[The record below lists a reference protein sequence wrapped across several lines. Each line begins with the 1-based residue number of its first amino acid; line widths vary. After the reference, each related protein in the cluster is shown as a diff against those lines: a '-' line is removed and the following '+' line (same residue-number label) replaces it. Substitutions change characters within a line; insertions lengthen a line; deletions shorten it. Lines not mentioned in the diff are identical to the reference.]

1 MWGPVSSVHLGNT
14 QYANTFIG
22 RQKTCT
28 FKWQRATST
37 NKLVF
42 YRCLMHAGRT
52 MKIAWMIQRNS
63 IEWALVVHPPHR
75 VDVGKL
81 EIGMREIRFA
91 RNQWIWASANKSNR
105 IIVEMGNHELDQFYA
120 TPCNGSKTQFIAS
133 LCVLIGIWCWF
144 ECDGNGSV
152 RTKQKKKNTR
162 HEYIKNANCHS
173 DSSEFCVLY
182 FSSPIFHF
190 SANSISRYST
200 KSSTFPTLTRTIS
213 ARISAESDDK
223 SICDL
228 INWECSLYRSEWLT
242 EINWKYNVESVL
254 IPCGNSH
261 VVQVKPLPRIHLSI
275 AVGTSYVYLMKN
287 QRPPPMLRHCRR
299 VCARSMRY
307 GVRVPCMHGA
317 ICMHFPFHSLLS
329 LAPAS
334 PQRKHTNQSQ
344 L

>member
-1 MWGPVSSVHLGNT
+1 MCGPVSSVHLGNT

-152 RTKQKKKNTR
+152 RTKQKKKTLDMSTSRMPIAILIQVNFAC
-162 HEYIKNANCHS
+162 YI
-173 DSSEFCVLY
+173 FPPQFFTFLR
-182 FSSPIFHF
+182 IRFHD
-190 SANSISRYST
+190 IQQSRALFQHWPEQFLRVYR
-200 KSSTFPTLTRTIS
+200 LNRTINQYAIWS
-213 ARISAESDDK
+213 
-223 SICDL
+223 
-228 INWECSLYRSEWLT
+228 T
-242 EINWKYNVESVL
+242 ENV
-254 IPCGNSH
+254 
-261 VVQVKPLPRIHLSI
+261 
-275 AVGTSYVYLMKN
+275 
-287 QRPPPMLRHCRR
+287 HCT
-299 VCARSMRY
+299 
-307 GVRVPCMHGA
+307 VP
-317 ICMHFPFHSLLS
+317 
-329 LAPAS
+329 
-334 PQRKHTNQSQ
+334 ND
-344 L
+344 